1 MIILKEVQTNSKNK
15 TKMIFIGGIFP
26 EEKMEEIQKTETITR
41 IVSADTLQKNIIKG
55 IEANTGEH
63 LTVFS
68 TYFLSDYT
76 KKIVKVEPYTWK
88 CEDGGINYNL
98 GYTRL
103 KGYSMF
109 SKYFTVKKNVM
120 KWIAENNPDGKTK
133 VVVYPAYFPFLMA
146 LSDIKKKYDIEVCM
160 VVADLPQFMG
170 LQAHKTFYQKLSLK
184 VTMHL
189 FNKNLPVVDKFVVLT
204 EYMNEHINKGNKPYV
219 VMEGIA
225 SDLYVYKDLPKQNSP
240 KVVLYSGGM
249 QKKYGIPTLLDA
261 IKLVENKDV
270 EFRFY
275 GTGDAAEMVK
285 TQAEVDSRIKYIE
298 SLETHKLHD
307 EQQKSTILINPR
319 QNNEEY
325 TKYSF
330 PSKNLEYLLS
340 GRPVVAYM
348 LDGAPDEYKDY
359 LVIPEDNSV
368 ESLAKVL
375 NRILGMSDEE
385 QSKIGQRARDFVLNN
400 KNYIVQTRKIVELI
414 EK

>member
-1 MIILKEVQTNSKNK
+1 MKKSNKSVENK

-26 EEKMEEIQKTETITR
+26 EEKMAELQKTERITR
-41 IVSADTLQKNIIKG
+41 IISADTLQKNIIKG
-55 IEANTGEH
+55 IEANTGKH

-68 TYFLSDYT
+68 TYFLGDYT
-76 KKIVKVEPYTWK
+76 TKLVKVEPYTWK
-88 CEDGGINYNL
+88 CKDGGINYNL
-98 GYTRL
+98 SYTRL
-103 KGYSMF
+103 KGYSLF

-120 KWIAENNPDGKTK
+120 KWIEENNPDGKTK
-133 VVVYPAYFPFLMA
+133 MVVYPAYFPFLMA
-146 LSDIKKKYDIEVCM
+146 LSDIKKKFDIEVCL
-160 VVADLPQFMG
+160 VVADLPQYMG
-170 LQAHKTFYQKLSLK
+170 LQAHKTLYQKLSLK

-189 FNKNLPVVDKFVVLT
+189 FNKNLPVVDKFVLLT
-204 EYMNEHINKGNKPYV
+204 EYMNDIINKENKPYV

-225 SDLYVYKDLPKQNSP
+225 SDLYVYKDLPKQKSP

-261 IKLVENKDV
+261 IKLVEDKDV

-285 TQAEVDSRIKYIE
+285 SQAETDSRIKYVE
-298 SLETHKLHD
+298 SLELHKLHD

-340 GRPVVAYM
+340 GRPVIAYM
-348 LDGAPDEYKDY
+348 LDGAPSEYKDY
-359 LVIPEDNSV
+359 LVVPEDDSV
-368 ESLAKVL
+368 ESLAKTL
-375 NRILGMSDEE
+375 NKILAMNDEE
-385 QSKIGQRARDFVLNN
+385 QNKIGQKARDFVLNN
-400 KNYIVQTRKIVELI
+400 KNYLVQTKKIIELI
-414 EK
+414 EKSE